1 MTGTLPSTVNGEAVK
16 LDLLTLV
23 ERASE
28 MRTSED
34 GWAQHLGGERWLE
47 GVGETP
53 DGQRV
58 TVKAVGDFDLLT
70 DIGAAVSGVHERRR
84 LATARMAFADGT
96 ADESQIALVA
106 LESPTDFSALW
117 RSVEDAIEP
126 AWTANI
132 LLDGFLEDA
141 VSRGD
146 IDKRAAALRAAVSPA
161 FIRSAARADRLTL
174 SEAAAQ
180 FARTARAL
188 RRTREYWQ
196 SEVDEATLSLQ
207 NRPTDIDE
215 RIIGVARE
223 YGAALENLLAAA
235 LNG

>member
-1 MTGTLPSTVNGEAVK
+1 MK

-58 TVKAVGDFDLLT
+58 TVKAVGDSDLLT
-70 DIGAAVSGVHERRR
+70 DIGAAVSGVHARRR
-84 LATARMAFADGT
+84 LAAARAAFADGT

-132 LLDGFLEDA
+132 LLDGFWEDA
-141 VSRGD
+141 VSLGD
-146 IDKRAAALRAAVSPA
+146 VAKRAAALRAAVSPA
-161 FIRSAARADRLTL
+161 FIRLAARADRLTL

-215 RIIGVARE
+215 RITGVARE